1 MQDFSYRTKL
11 KLSVV
16 DPDPETLSQ
25 VLGGGGGGAVFLP
38 LTLPPFLP
46 SAILSFFFFTQ
57 NKGVGEGGG
66 RELVPRAPT
75 LDPLLRIL
83 RTLCT

>member
-25 VLGGGGGGAVFLP
+25 VWGGGGGGGGAVFLP
-38 LTLPPFLP
+38 LKNCKNIQFMLSKACELDMSTLRD
-46 SAILSFFFFTQ
+46 Q
-57 NKGVGEGGG
+57 
-66 RELVPRAPT
+66 VPRS
-75 LDPLLRIL
+75 
-83 RTLCT
+83 

>member
-25 VLGGGGGGAVFLP
+25 VWGGGGGGGAVFLP
-38 LTLPPFLP
+38 LT
-46 SAILSFFFFTQ
+46 
-57 NKGVGEGGG
+57 
-66 RELVPRAPT
+66 
-75 LDPLLRIL
+75 
-83 RTLCT
+83 